1 MFPMDY
7 LEYFVTGDG
16 LLAEL
21 PIDHLSGTVVGVGA
35 EGQMDDATGR
45 WNFSFEESDVPL
57 VDALLFKGLLQ
68 HFVCLGIFGSKE
80 HSRSG
85 LIKAM
90 CQHEG
95 QSAVGIALFE
105 PLFDI
110 GKRSVLGGY
119 AQHAGGFAYDNEA
132 FVFAQKG
139 RFH

>member
-1 MFPMDY
+1 MFPGDY

-21 PIDHLSGTVVGVGA
+21 PIDHLSGTVVGIGA
-35 EGQMDDATGR
+35 EWQMDDATGG
-45 WNFSFEESDVPL
+45 WYFSFEESKVPF

-80 HSRSG
+80 HSRRG

-110 GKRSVLGGY
+110 GKRRVLGGY

-132 FVFAQKG
+132 FVFK
-139 RFH
+139 

>member
-1 MFPMDY
+1 MFPGDY
-7 LEYFVTGDG
+7 LEYFVSGDG

-21 PIDHLSGTVVGVGA
+21 PIDHLSGTVVGIGA
-35 EGQMDDATGR
+35 EWQMDDATGG
-45 WNFSFEESDVPL
+45 WSFSFEESEVSL
-57 VDALLFKGLLQ
+57 VDVLLFEGLLQ

-80 HSRSG
+80 HARGG
-85 LIKAM
+85 LVKSM

-132 FVFAQKG
+132 FVFK
-139 RFH
+139 

>member
-1 MFPMDY
+1 MFPGDY

-21 PIDHLSGTVVGVGA
+21 PIDHLSGTVVGIGA
-35 EGQMDDATGR
+35 EWQMDDATGR
-45 WNFSFEESDVPL
+45 WNFSFEKSEVPFE
-57 VDALLFKGLLQ
+57 DGLLFEGLLQ

-80 HSRSG
+80 HSRRG

-110 GKRSVLGGY
+110 GKRRVLGGY

-132 FVFAQKG
+132 FVFK
-139 RFH
+139 

>member
-1 MFPMDY
+1 MFASEH
-7 LEYFVTGDG
+7 LENFVSGDS

-21 PIDHLSGTVVGVGA
+21 PINHLSGTVVGVGA

-45 WNFSFEESDVPL
+45 WDFSFEESDVPL

-68 HFVCLGIFGSKE
+68 HFVRLGIFGCKE
-80 HSRSG
+80 RPRSG
-85 LIKAM
+85 LVKSM

-110 GKRSVLGGY
+110 GKRSVFGGH

-132 FVFAQKG
+132 FVFK
-139 RFH
+139 

>member
-1 MFPMDY
+1 MFPRDY

-21 PIDHLSGTVVGVGA
+21 PIDHLSGTVIGIGA
-35 EGQMDDATGR
+35 EGQMDDATGG
-45 WNFSFEESDVPL
+45 WYFSFEESEVPF
-57 VDALLFKGLLQ
+57 VDALLFEGLLQ
-68 HFVCLGIFGSKE
+68 HFVRLGIFGSKE
-80 HSRSG
+80 HPRGG

-119 AQHAGGFAYDNEA
+119 AQHTSGFAHDNEA
-132 FVFAQKG
+132 FVFK
-139 RFH
+139 